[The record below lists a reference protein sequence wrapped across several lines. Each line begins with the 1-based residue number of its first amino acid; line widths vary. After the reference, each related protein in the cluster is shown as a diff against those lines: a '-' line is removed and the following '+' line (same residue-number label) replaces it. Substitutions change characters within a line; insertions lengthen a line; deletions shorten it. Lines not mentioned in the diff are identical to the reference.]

1 MKLTRKQ
8 LRRLIAEAIEQRVPV
23 WPHVTRP
30 EIDALRQKGRQDADL
45 SSLSQQN
52 IAKLNALDQS
62 GDDASV
68 NQARNVYQALGST
81 EPDISVEQE
90 ADFFAGQ
97 NAMLQDMEAFNVIQM
112 FYKEIEDYLT
122 PSQAKTLARVVDK
135 PLHAYIDHSRH
146 GILFR
151 HDDTREIFIDAS
163 DFDLMN
169 RQIYLKNRNPSQN
182 ELDSIMNDSSDE
194 LIKIMHDLF
203 KRIVKSSKQTSIY
216 ASDLEEMGIGELD
229 EYGDFNTPFGEL
241 MIYDDYNNDIIDL
254 IPKKLMLIM

>member
-1 MKLTRKQ
+1 MKITRRQ
-8 LRRLIAEAIEQRVPV
+8 LRRLITEAIEQRVPV

-45 SSLSQQN
+45 SG
-52 IAKLNALDQS
+52 LNASQRSNLAALGSADPNMERS
-62 GDDASV
+62 I
-68 NQARNVYQALGST
+68 YQALGST

-97 NAMLQDMEAFNVIQM
+97 NAMLQDMETFNVMQM

-122 PSQAKTLARVVDK
+122 PSQAKILARVKDK

-151 HDDTREIFIDAS
+151 HDDTREIFIDSS
-163 DFDLMN
+163 DFDLIN

-194 LIKIMHDLF
+194 PIKIMHDLF